1 MFALD
6 PEIVEGAIQDA
17 ISELRPSAGAVLAT
31 RAALLADLRRVED
44 EQRRYSDAIAMAGDV
59 AVLAKALQEREP
71 QRLRLQQQIAA
82 LDSARRVSTFDVARI
97 EKDLRGKLKDCG
109 RCYTG
114 RRRSPGRC
122 SRS

>member
-59 AVLAKALQEREP
+59 AVLAKAL
-71 QRLRLQQQIAA
+71 LQQQIAA